1 MSEQPNRS
9 KSKTIQPGETV
20 QEFAARLLERH
31 GPPPQRVVDMVH
43 DLQRQHAQQRTA

>member
-1 MSEQPNRS
+1 MSGQLTPS
-9 KSKTIQPGETV
+9 QAKTIQPGETV
-20 QEFAARLLERH
+20 QDLAARLLERH